1 MVKAMKNSQ
10 NEFRAIPI
18 TIYSPKTSHTFYP
31 SYNIQSYVIP
41 QGVTSIHVDCVASRG
56 RNGRAGGGNGGRVQ
70 CNLSVSEGQTLY
82 FVVGHIPPENSSY
95 YNASDIRTNNSG
107 ITNTTSLNSRLIV
120 AGGGGSGGDANRN
133 YFFNGGNGGGLT
145 GKQGVGGRNASGGRG
160 GTQTAGGSG
169 SSGGSNAGGS
179 AGQLGLGGNGGN
191 GGGVGGAGYYGGGGG
206 GCDGHNA
213 QYWRSGGGG
222 GSSYTDENLC
232 SNVIH
237 TQGYNDGAG
246 YITIT
251 HNQVTIPTK
260 FHKLYKEQ

>member
-1 MVKAMKNSQ
+1 MYRAFKVGNICKAFPTTSYTN
-10 NEFRAIPI
+10 
-18 TIYSPKTSHTFYP
+18 TKTFFPQDS
-31 SYNIQSYVIP
+31 IQSWTVP
-41 QGVTSIHVDCVASRG
+41 NGVTSIHVDCVASKG
-56 RNGRAGGGNGGRVQ
+56 RNGRAGGGHGGRVQ
-70 CNLSVSEGQTLY
+70 CNLSVSAGQTLY

-120 AGGGGSGGDANRN
+120 AGGGGSGGDADGN

-145 GKQGVGGRNASGGRG
+145 GENGVGGRNASGGQG
-160 GTQTAGGSG
+160 GTQTAGGAG

-222 GSSYTDENLC
+222 GSSYTNSSRC
-232 SNVIH
+232 SDVVH
-237 TQGYNDGAG
+237 TQGYNAGDG

-251 HNQVTIPTK
+251 TPTAIFPVNGYK
-260 FHKLYKEQ
+260 FIKEN